1 MVPVEAMASERP
13 VIAYGRGG
21 AIETISRGLTG
32 VFFEQQTVEDISSAV
47 RSLSE
52 IEIDPEKIAAH
63 ARQFG
68 RDHFSRKCAHI
79 SMVFWLKKARV
90 DLLRRSR
97 ETLALASLP
106 GTPIS
111 QLFQAIEG
119 PPNRLIFGLY

>member
-13 VIAYGRGG
+13 VIAHRRSE
-21 AIETISRGLTG
+21 AIETISRDLTG
-32 VFFEQQTVEDISSAV
+32 VFFEKQTVEDISSAV

-52 IEIDPEKIAAH
+52 IEIDPEKIAAR

-68 RDHFSRKCAHI
+68 RNHFSRKCARI
-79 SMVFWLKKARV
+79 SMVFWLKKARD

-106 GTPIS
+106 GVPDI
-111 QLFQAIEG
+111 
-119 PPNRLIFGLY
+119 